1 MDKDTNKAKQ
11 NNSSVS
17 GISASSTSS
26 EFASVS
32 GAQASTT
39 EAAPLDGISPI
50 SNSSSSTSSA
60 AVQDDGTVPK
70 TKIRIP
76 NDELTKELLSKLLN
90 AFETVKECTF
100 KTMSLNLNG
109 PIPEHLMET
118 LMSISGSKNQYC
130 SEIVHR
136 FSSLL
141 SGQDKDA
148 VLVEWRKNLVI
159 SSEETFSTASFP
171 VELHTLCVI
180 DGHLTEVFKHPTYSV
195 LLSLKHTLISIV
207 NLIYYLL
214 PATKDDAAL
223 SERVKTLLVPLLFDI
238 RTEYLYDI
246 ANKCLENILDGD
258 DSSSEAYQLL
268 AFTNVLK
275 HSNKL
280 LIDYSD
286 MSSQGRST
294 NLDENVLHHILRCW
308 EQMLDKQT
316 GLKAMHE
323 FFFIKKQGSLVQV
336 LLSFS
341 NTSLTQLYS
350 TKVLQFFEKLFQAC
364 EKSTSP
370 FKLDELCACVSELGQ
385 VDSLKLKNWLSHILL
400 GPGGINATAV
410 SITSAASS
418 NVQTPTN
425 MATVSAIP
433 SISDQPSDLVLDPNA
448 MDIDYDCSA
457 GAAGPVAAG
466 GGTSSSVWHAG
477 TTVTTTNRSGSDTPN
492 EECLEKNGRLLQTL
506 TKYIV
511 YRISPNVATALF
523 QALIQ
528 LGQNIL
534 CPTPDSMEF
543 TDLLQVIFT
552 AIIFFWVN
560 QKKVSFVF
568 FPFHRFCSPTY
579 AFTNKKNSNKI
590 FFCR

>member
-1 MDKDTNKAKQ
+1 MDKDKSKE
-11 NNSSVS
+11 NNSSANSSTRSTASSDFMNPGFATASNSTAEVPAS
-17 GISASSTSS
+17 DTISATSSTT
-26 EFASVS
+26 SVS
-32 GAQASTT
+32 G
-39 EAAPLDGISPI
+39 G
-50 SNSSSSTSSA
+50 SA
-60 AVQDDGTVPK
+60 AQQDDGNTN
-70 TKIRIP
+70 KIKMNEP
-76 NDELTKELLSKLLN
+76 NDELTRELLSKLLD

-100 KTMSLNLNG
+100 RTMSSNLNG
-109 PIPEHLMET
+109 PIPENLMET
-118 LMSISGSKNQYC
+118 LMSICGSKNQYC
-130 SEIVHR
+130 SEIVHQ

-141 SGQDKDA
+141 SGQDKDV
-148 VLVEWRKNLVI
+148 VLVEWRKNLLI
-159 SSEETFSTASFP
+159 SSEETFLTASFP
-171 VELHTLCVI
+171 VEVHTLCVI

-195 LLSLKHTLISIV
+195 LLSLKHTLLSIV

-214 PATKDDAAL
+214 PAAKDDAAIL
-223 SERVKTLLVPLLFDI
+223 ERTKSLLVPLLFDI

-246 ANKCLENILDGD
+246 ANKCIESIVDGTD
-258 DSSSEAYQLL
+258 GEAYQLL
-268 AFTNVLK
+268 EFSNVLK

-280 LIDYSD
+280 LIDYSE
-286 MSSQGRST
+286 MSAQGRNT

-323 FFFIKKQGSLVQV
+323 FFFVKKLGNLVHV

-341 NTSLTQLYS
+341 NTTLTQLYS

-364 EKSTSP
+364 EKPTSS

-400 GPGGINATAV
+400 GPGGANATAV

-457 GAAGPVAAG
+457 GVAGPAATG
-466 GGTSSSVWHAG
+466 ATSSSVWHAG

-492 EECLEKNGRLLQTL
+492 DECHEKNGRLLQTL

-511 YRISPNVATALF
+511 SENRISPNVASALF

-528 LGQNIL
+528 LGQNLL
-534 CPTPDSMEF
+534 CPTQDSMEF
-543 TDLLQVIFT
+543 TDLLQVI
-552 AIIFFWVN
+552 
-560 QKKVSFVF
+560 
-568 FPFHRFCSPTY
+568 
-579 AFTNKKNSNKI
+579 
-590 FFCR
+590 